1 MNEQIIEEKAIIKG
15 LVQGV
20 GLRATARHY
29 AQKQGIKGQ
38 VRNLAD
44 GSVEIHAQGNKHAVD
59 KFFNSILDHFGD
71 YVQDIERTSVDLQ
84 SHDDFHINR

>member
-1 MNEQIIEEKAIIKG
+1 MSEHIIEEKAIIKG

-29 AQKQGIKGQ
+29 AQKHGIKGQ

-59 KFFNSILDHFGD
+59 KFFDTLLDHFGD
-71 YVQDIERTSVDLQ
+71 YVQGVERTPIDLQ
-84 SHDDFHINR
+84 THDDFHITR

>member
-20 GLRATARHY
+20 GMRATARHY
-29 AQKQGIKGQ
+29 AQKFGIKGN

-59 KFFNSILDHFGD
+59 KFFDTLLDHFGD
-71 YVQDIERTSVDLQ
+71 YVQGLERASVEVQ
-84 SHDDFHINR
+84 THDDFHINR

>member
-1 MNEQIIEEKAIIKG
+1 MNEHVIEEKAILKG

-20 GLRATARHY
+20 GLRATARTL
-29 AQKQGIKGQ
+29 AQKQGMKGS

-59 KFFNSILDHFGD
+59 KYFDALLDHFGD
-71 YVQDIERTSVDLQ
+71 YIQNVERIEVELQD
-84 SHDDFHINR
+84 HDDFHITR